1 MKHILLFATLL
12 VATFSNTHAQ
22 IGIGTTTP
30 DVSAQLQISSTSK
43 GLLIPQLTAAQRA
56 AITSPATG
64 LLVYQTDGTTGF
76 YYNTGTAAAPAWI
89 NLSTYTLQQN
99 LNTNGKYLSGDGSN
113 TGLQLGSN
121 SLLLAKGIAGNGAD
135 LTESGAGT
143 KLIWY
148 PKKAAFRAGYVENNQ
163 WDNNNIGT
171 GSAAF
176 GLLTKASGYAATA
189 TGNYATATG
198 DYSTAMGYYTR
209 ASGGASTA
217 MGIET
222 IATGYYSTAIGDNT
236 SASGTA
242 TVAMGTVTTASG
254 DYSTA
259 MGTYV
264 STNGKEGAFIIGDY
278 STTTTLN
285 NTLFNQMTMRFA
297 NGYQLFTN
305 SGATVGV
312 QVAAGGNSWST
323 ISDVHRKENF
333 VPVNGDDVLKKIAA
347 FKLVSW
353 NYKGQDAKQYR
364 HYGPMA
370 QEFYKAFGKDAYGT
384 IGNDTTI
391 NQADFDGINLIAIQA
406 LEKRTAELQK
416 ENIAL
421 KKELFK
427 VAGLQQENESLQQRI
442 AKMETAFNEQQQG
455 LAKRLAQL
463 EALTSTKNKE
473 ATPVAV
479 PTASR

>member
-312 QVAAGGNSWST
+312 QVAAGGNSGAPFRMCT
-323 ISDVHRKENF
+323 ARKI
-333 VPVNGDDVLKKIAA
+333 L
-347 FKLVSW
+347 
-353 NYKGQDAKQYR
+353 YR
-364 HYGPMA
+364 LM
-370 QEFYKAFGKDAYGT
+370 
-384 IGNDTTI
+384 
-391 NQADFDGINLIAIQA
+391 
-406 LEKRTAELQK
+406 
-416 ENIAL
+416 
-421 KKELFK
+421 
-427 VAGLQQENESLQQRI
+427 V
-442 AKMETAFNEQQQG
+442 MMC
-455 LAKRLAQL
+455 
-463 EALTSTKNKE
+463 
-473 ATPVAV
+473 
-479 PTASR
+479 